1 MDGREKMGGSE
12 KRLPPPEQWPVRRF
26 SMAGGE
32 KLTGAVG

>member
-12 KRLPPPEQWPVRRF
+12 KRLPLLEQWLARRF
-26 SMAGGE
+26 SMAGDE